1 MWKVC
6 NKKIVANVN
15 YIIYLCAANTIK
27 MEKDKINTLLY
38 IALTAK
44 EIQYAFKSFAA
55 DLSLD
60 VPVESLGILLAT
72 HYNSADVIQQDIAE
86 IMKKDKSVVLRQI
99 DSLEKKNLVQRI
111 VDPND
116 RRRNIIKTTDKGMK
130 LIDEV
135 NAKLDGLYALLTDGL
150 DSSEMDAFHKVL
162 NHFRNKARTL

>member
-1 MWKVC
+1 
-6 NKKIVANVN
+6 
-15 YIIYLCAANTIK
+15 

-38 IALTAK
+38 IALTTK

-60 VPVESLGILLAT
+60 VPIESLGILLAT
-72 HYNSADVIQQDIAE
+72 HYNGADVIQQDIAE

-130 LIDEV
+130 LIDKV
-135 NAKLDGLYALLTDGL
+135 NIKLDKLYALLTDGL
-150 DSSEMDAFHKVL
+150 DTSEMETFHKVL
-162 NHFRNKARTL
+162 NHFRDKARTL